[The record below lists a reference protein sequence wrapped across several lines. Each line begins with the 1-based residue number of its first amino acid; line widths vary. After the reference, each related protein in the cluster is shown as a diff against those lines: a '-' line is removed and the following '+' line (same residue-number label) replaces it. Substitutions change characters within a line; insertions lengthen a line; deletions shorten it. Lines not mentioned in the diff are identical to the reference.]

1 MCGKIG
7 LLAIFPPHFAVAGR
21 RRRGLGRRNPRPGAF
36 RSGEPGGPGC
46 QKPDFSAHKGARS
59 GAAGTRPARWS
70 RRPCAAVPR
79 RGGWANVDE
88 CGRGGGREGADAG
101 AAGWGAG
108 CGGADQRIVIL
119 SERSAPKDP
128 RGDSGMRCGWCR
140 TGSFDCGGSRR
151 ARFCRIDGVSDGSSG
166 AVWAAFRVRR
176 RGFRNTVPSA
186 RVYSCRCGLGARL
199 FSRRARRA
207 RGPVLRRSPPP
218 ALAHRLACGGSSR
231 TSPRSR

>member
-7 LLAIFPPHFAVAGR
+7 LLAISPPHFAVAGR

-46 QKPDFSAHKGARS
+46 QKPDFSARKGARS
-59 GAAGTRPARWS
+59 GAVGTRPARWS
-70 RRPCAAVPR
+70 RRPCAAAPR

-108 CGGADQRIVIL
+108 CGGTDQHIVIL

-128 RGDSGMRCGWCR
+128 CGDSGMRCGWYR

-151 ARFCRIDGVSDGSSG
+151 LRSLCQWWFTSG
-166 AVWAAFRVRR
+166 
-176 RGFRNTVPSA
+176 
-186 RVYSCRCGLGARL
+186 
-199 FSRRARRA
+199 
-207 RGPVLRRSPPP
+207 RRSFCTKIT
-218 ALAHRLACGGSSR
+218 AVKFGMAIGLLFAHAR
-231 TSPRSR
+231 TGKMPNEWAEAAVGRPFWIFQNASNASQR